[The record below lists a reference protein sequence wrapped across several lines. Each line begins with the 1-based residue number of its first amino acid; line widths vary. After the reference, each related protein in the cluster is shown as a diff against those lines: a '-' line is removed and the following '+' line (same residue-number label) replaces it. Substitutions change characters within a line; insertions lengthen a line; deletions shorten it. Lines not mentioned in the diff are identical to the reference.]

1 MKPGFQFYP
10 VGELIMKELYQGPVF
25 VKIDLGKG
33 IPLQYVRIQ
42 NVPLNDQTLRKIV
55 DMFGAVS
62 ASYVYL

>member
-1 MKPGFQFYP
+1 
-10 VGELIMKELYQGPVF
+10 MKELYQGPVF